1 MLRVGTGFYIPSD
14 YITFVGNYE
23 TVSIKR
29 KAHKMMK
36 EGNCLDLTKNNKS
49 RSIIFYTDMAGMEHG
64 VIVSNT
70 TETILQKINELKK
83 GKNGD
88 Q

>member
-1 MLRVGTGFYIPSD
+1 MLRVGTGFFIPCD

-36 EGNCLDLTKNNKS
+36 EGSCLDLTKNNKS
-49 RSIIFYTDMAGMEHG
+49 RSIIFYTDMAGKEHG
-64 VIVSNT
+64 VIVTNT
-70 TETILQKINELKK
+70 TETILQKINEVKK
-83 GKNGD
+83 NRKGD
-88 Q
+88 